1 MKNILMIMNPN
12 SGTKKANK
20 VLTDILIL
28 FNQYGYLTNVCMTA
42 KNGDAEEYVKH
53 HHHNSDLIV
62 CVGGDGT
69 LNQVVSAMVETE
81 CKIPLGYIPT
91 GSTNDFAT
99 GMKINKNVLDAAKD
113 IMTGNVKYIDV
124 GKFNDRHFC
133 YIASCGLFTKVSYN
147 TSQEFKNIF
156 GHLAY
161 LLAGIKDLASV
172 KSQHLKIEY
181 NDKIIEDD
189 FIFAAVCNS
198 TSVGGILTLNPDFVN
213 LNDGLFEIL
222 LIKMPKNILE
232 LNSIVLALNTKDYST
247 DMINFGSVSS
257 AKIFSKDHTDWS
269 LDGEYMK
276 GSKVIEMKAIS
287 DAIKVIVPID

>member
-1 MKNILMIMNPN
+1 MYIEVFYMKNILMIMNPN

-28 FNQYGYLTNVCMTA
+28 FNQYGYLTNVCMTS

-99 GMKINKNVLDAAKD
+99 GMKINKNVLDAARD

-124 GKFNDRHFC
+124 GNGWLDMMKLPNGQYMELTHSNYLNKNWYDPEVRKW
-133 YIASCGLFTKVSYN
+133 FT
-147 TSQEFKNIF
+147 TI
-156 GHLAY
+156 
-161 LLAGIKDLASV
+161 
-172 KSQHLKIEY
+172 
-181 NDKIIEDD
+181 
-189 FIFAAVCNS
+189 
-198 TSVGGILTLNPDFVN
+198 
-213 LNDGLFEIL
+213 
-222 LIKMPKNILE
+222 
-232 LNSIVLALNTKDYST
+232 
-247 DMINFGSVSS
+247 
-257 AKIFSKDHTDWS
+257 
-269 LDGEYMK
+269 
-276 GSKVIEMKAIS
+276 
-287 DAIKVIVPID
+287 